1 MCNCTVCHSAE
12 TPPHI
17 CQSCFNAR
25 VQPLLDSIE
34 ELQQEVIT
42 ITAKYQL
49 TKFAL
54 DLKLGRRKSVT
65 TQSH

>member
-1 MCNCTVCHSAE
+1 
-12 TPPHI
+12 
-17 CQSCFNAR
+17 
-25 VQPLLDSIE
+25 LLDRIE

-42 ITAKYQL
+42 VTAKYSL

-65 TQSH
+65 TQSV